1 MRELACS
8 TALHGKSYHHSHAC
22 QAGRAADKSQ
32 NRPCRPSPGV
42 FLRKGPSEE
51 PRTAVVPARRLGRL
65 DWHVSRLFD
74 INTNE
79 ERFDLTEPFVRNAG
93 QVKGPLKVKSDFT
106 ACIIPC

>member
-1 MRELACS
+1 MPAKQGGLLTS
-8 TALHGKSYHHSHAC
+8 LKT
-22 QAGRAADKSQ
+22 
-32 NRPCRPSPGV
+32 
-42 FLRKGPSEE
+42 
-51 PRTAVVPARRLGRL
+51 VPADRVQGYSCAKDRARSRGQPWSLQDDSEDF

-74 INTNE
+74 TNTNE